1 MGVKSILTTAAAA
14 VALLVAPAA
23 LGATPQQV
31 YDDMADNGRL
41 DGTYTAADVRGALAD
56 AIVQGYGSPTVIAGL
71 KGAGPCAY
79 VVNGQGYDA
88 QGRPVPATGANCQEA
103 GGVLGAQS
111 PALGDVGQAQG
122 GQAGNLPFT
131 GAELAV
137 FAVIGIG
144 LLASG
149 LILRR
154 TARGRS

>member
-1 MGVKSILTTAAAA
+1 MMGVKSVLTTVAAAA
-14 VALLVAPAA
+14 ALLVAPAA

-41 DGTYTAADVRGALAD
+41 DATYTAADVRGALAD
-56 AIVQGYGSPTVIAGL
+56 ATVQGYGSPTVIAGL

-79 VVNGQGYDA
+79 MVNGQGYDA

-111 PALGDVGQAQG
+111 PALTDAAQ
-122 GQAGNLPFT
+122 GQAGSLPFT